1 MEMKSEVE
9 QNTTTKKPTTQG
21 CECSEAKRLR
31 HIQSWQ
37 PAAPRTVLG
46 SSSFRQVVTHTGTKS
61 ASPHFKRGALVFI
74 KAQPHTRTQ
83 THSHTHTHVYILS
96 PSLRV
101 CLTLSYT
108 AHTRAQTRTGHST
121 ARRIRTADNHHSRE
135 THVVS
140 APEPRLAKQHRSP
153 ISLPRLMSPLKRPE
167 LNVPLTF
174 PT

>member
-1 MEMKSEVE
+1 MKSEVE

-83 THSHTHTHVYILS
+83 THSHTHTHTFIYS
-96 PSLRV
+96 PPLCVSASLCHTLHTHAHRHAQV
-101 CLTLSYT
+101 IALHGASEQLIITIPVKLTLSR
-108 AHTRAQTRTGHST
+108 H
-121 ARRIRTADNHHSRE
+121 
-135 THVVS
+135 
-140 APEPRLAKQHRSP
+140 P
-153 ISLPRLMSPLKRPE
+153 SL
-167 LNVPLTF
+167 V
-174 PT
+174 

>member
-1 MEMKSEVE
+1 ME
-9 QNTTTKKPTTQG
+9 QNTTTKKTPTTQG
-21 CECSEAKRLR
+21 CECSKRLR

-83 THSHTHTHVYILS
+83 THSHTHAHTHVYILS

-108 AHTRAQTRTGHST
+108 AHTRAHRHAQVIALHGASEQLIITIPVKLTL
-121 ARRIRTADNHHSRE
+121 SR
-135 THVVS
+135 H
-140 APEPRLAKQHRSP
+140 P
-153 ISLPRLMSPLKRPE
+153 SL
-167 LNVPLTF
+167 V
-174 PT
+174 